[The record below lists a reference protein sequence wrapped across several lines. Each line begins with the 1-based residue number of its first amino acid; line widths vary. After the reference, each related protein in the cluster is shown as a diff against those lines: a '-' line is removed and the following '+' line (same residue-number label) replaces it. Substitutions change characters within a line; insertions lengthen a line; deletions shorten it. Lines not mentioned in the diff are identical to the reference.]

1 MFSHPLF
8 TMTCTVCRCLGLIL
22 IFFVMDRDKRE
33 VAKAKAQD
41 GKQVLDQWKACYFEV
56 RARIETSGRD
66 PRWEFDRKKLFE
78 KTDYMTSICQ
88 DLYNILQVSSTCLSD
103 KHLNIL
109 SI

>member
-1 MFSHPLF
+1 
-8 TMTCTVCRCLGLIL
+8 
-22 IFFVMDRDKRE
+22 MDRDKRE